1 MGVNPIQAATAEAF
15 QEILQESGV
24 PVVINGTTYLATVSA
39 NPVQIELEEGGYRQD
54 GSMVVKIL
62 ISHLNTPLPKF
73 NDTVMIGEV
82 RYKIEEITR
91 KPGSGIIRYLVNRR

>member
-1 MGVNPIQAATAEAF
+1 VNPIQAATAEAF

-39 NPVQIELEEGGYRQD
+39 NPVQIELEDGGYRQD
-54 GSMVVKIL
+54 GSMVVKML

-73 NDTVMIGEV
+73 NDTVMIGET

>member
-1 MGVNPIQAATAEAF
+1 VNPIQAATAEAF

-73 NDTVMIGEV
+73 NDTVMIGET
-82 RYKIEEITR
+82 RYKIEELTR
-91 KPGSGIIRYLVNRR
+91 KPGSGIIKYLVNRR

>member
-1 MGVNPIQAATAEAF
+1 MNPIQAATAEAF

-39 NPVQIELEEGGYRQD
+39 NPIQIELEEGGYRQD
-54 GSMVVKIL
+54 GSMVVKML

-73 NDTVMIGEV
+73 NDTIMIGEV
-82 RYKIEEITR
+82 RYKIEELTR

>member
-82 RYKIEEITR
+82 RYKIEELTR

>member
-1 MGVNPIQAATAEAF
+1 MNPIQAATAEAF

-73 NDTVMIGEV
+73 NDTVMIGET

>member
-1 MGVNPIQAATAEAF
+1 MNPIQAATAEAF

-24 PVVINGTTYLATVSA
+24 PVVINGTTYLATVST
-39 NPVQIELEEGGYRQD
+39 NSVQIELEEGGYRQD
-54 GSMVVKIL
+54 GSMVVKML

-73 NDTVMIGEV
+73 NDTIMIGEV
-82 RYKIEEITR
+82 RYKIEELTR

>member
-1 MGVNPIQAATAEAF
+1 MNPIQAATAEAF
-15 QEILQESGV
+15 QEILQESVV
-24 PVVINGTTYLATVSA
+24 PVGINGTTYLATVST
-39 NPVQIELEEGGYRQD
+39 NPIQIELEEGGYRQD

-73 NDTVMIGEV
+73 NDTVIIGET

-91 KPGSGIIRYLVNRR
+91 KPGSGIIKYLVNRR

>member
-1 MGVNPIQAATAEAF
+1 MNPIQAATAEAF
-15 QEILQESGV
+15 HEILQESGV
-24 PVVINGTTYLATVSA
+24 PVVINGTTYLATVST

-54 GSMVVKIL
+54 GSMVVKML

-73 NDTVMIGEV
+73 NDTVMIGET

>member
-1 MGVNPIQAATAEAF
+1 M
-15 QEILQESGV
+15 
-24 PVVINGTTYLATVSA
+24 PVVINGTTYLATVST

-73 NDTVMIGEV
+73 NDTVMIGET

>member
-1 MGVNPIQAATAEAF
+1 MNPIQAATAEAF

-73 NDTVMIGEV
+73 NDTVMIGET

-91 KPGSGIIRYLVNRR
+91 KPGSGIIKYLVNRR

>member
-1 MGVNPIQAATAEAF
+1 M
-15 QEILQESGV
+15 

-54 GSMVVKIL
+54 GSMVVKML

-73 NDTVMIGEV
+73 NDTVMIGET

>member
-1 MGVNPIQAATAEAF
+1 M
-15 QEILQESGV
+15 

-54 GSMVVKIL
+54 GSMVVKML
-62 ISHLNTPLPKF
+62 VSHLNTPPPKF

>member
-1 MGVNPIQAATAEAF
+1 
-15 QEILQESGV
+15 V

-54 GSMVVKIL
+54 GSMVVKML

-73 NDTVMIGEV
+73 NDTVMIGET

-91 KPGSGIIRYLVNRR
+91 KPGSGIIKYLVNRR

>member
-1 MGVNPIQAATAEAF
+1 MNPIQAATTEAF

-91 KPGSGIIRYLVNRR
+91 KPGSGIIKYLVNRR

>member
-1 MGVNPIQAATAEAF
+1 VNPIQAATAEAF

-54 GSMVVKIL
+54 GSMVVKML
-62 ISHLNTPLPKF
+62 ISHLNTPPPKF

>member
-1 MGVNPIQAATAEAF
+1 MNPIQAATAEAF

>member
-1 MGVNPIQAATAEAF
+1 VNPIQAATAEAF
-15 QEILQESGV
+15 HEILQESGV
-24 PVVINGTTYLATVSA
+24 PVVINGTTYLATVST

>member
-54 GSMVVKIL
+54 GSMVVKIP

>member
-1 MGVNPIQAATAEAF
+1 M
-15 QEILQESGV
+15 
-24 PVVINGTTYLATVSA
+24 PVVINGTTYLATVSS

-54 GSMVVKIL
+54 GSMVVKML

-73 NDTVMIGEV
+73 NDTVMIGET

>member
-1 MGVNPIQAATAEAF
+1 M
-15 QEILQESGV
+15 
-24 PVVINGTTYLATVSA
+24 VINGTTYLATVSA

-54 GSMVVKIL
+54 GSMVVKML

-73 NDTVMIGEV
+73 NDTVMIGET

-91 KPGSGIIRYLVNRR
+91 KPGSGIIKYLVNRR

>member
-1 MGVNPIQAATAEAF
+1 MNPIQAATAEAF

-39 NPVQIELEEGGYRQD
+39 NPIQIELEEGGYRQD
-54 GSMVVKIL
+54 GSMVVKML
-62 ISHLNTPLPKF
+62 ISHFNTPLPKF
-73 NDTVMIGEV
+73 NDTIMIGEV
-82 RYKIEEITR
+82 RYKIEELTR

>member
-1 MGVNPIQAATAEAF
+1 
-15 QEILQESGV
+15 
-24 PVVINGTTYLATVSA
+24 VVINGTTYLATVSA

-54 GSMVVKIL
+54 GSMVVKML

-73 NDTVMIGEV
+73 NDTVMIGET

>member
-1 MGVNPIQAATAEAF
+1 MA
-15 QEILQESGV
+15 
-24 PVVINGTTYLATVSA
+24 VVINGATYLATVST
-39 NPVQIELEEGGYRQD
+39 NPIQIELEEGGYRQD
-54 GSMVVKIL
+54 GSMVVKML

-73 NDTVMIGEV
+73 NDTVMIGET

>member
-39 NPVQIELEEGGYRQD
+39 NPIQIELEEGGYRQD

>member
-1 MGVNPIQAATAEAF
+1 MNPIQAATAEAF

-54 GSMVVKIL
+54 GSMVVKML

-73 NDTVMIGEV
+73 NDTVMIGET